1 MNRRLYR
8 SVRERVLGG
17 VAGGVAEYFDLDP
30 SLVRIAWAILI
41 LASGGIFLLLYIVMW
56 IVVPEAPPY
65 AGYGAGQPWPSGA
78 PPVPPAPAVP
88 GEGAAG
94 VGEGQGADAAGVAGA
109 EAGSEG
115 GAAASAPGGA
125 AMPAPGH
132 DDWRHWDRYERR
144 RHRSGGGALVIGALL
159 ILVGVWFLARD
170 YFGFLHLP
178 DLWPLL
184 VIALGLLLL
193 YGAVRPRE

>member
-41 LASGGIFLLLYIVMW
+41 LASGGIFFLLYIVMW

-65 AGYGAGQPWPSGA
+65 AAYGPSQPWPSSA
-78 PPVPPAPAVP
+78 PPPPSTP
-88 GEGAAG
+88 GAAG
-94 VGEGQGADAAGVAGA
+94 DQPAAGGSESTAAPDAVADA
-109 EAGSEG
+109 
-115 GAAASAPGGA
+115 GAAATSASGGGPV
-125 AMPAPGH
+125 PAPGH
-132 DDWRHWDRYERR
+132 DDWRHWDRWERR
-144 RHRSGGGALVIGALL
+144 RHRSGGGALLFGALL

-184 VIALGLLLL
+184 IIALGLVLL
-193 YGAVRPRE
+193 YGAMRPRE